1 MTLRSR
7 YGLVLFAIV
16 GYYAHF
22 FVPLLSLTRSDSSR
36 DAGVVPGM
44 DFLQGLV
51 VYDYHYLSVGIIPFI
66 MSSLILQ
73 LFRWQIPE
81 KIIVFSG
88 ADGNYE
94 NFQRITTYIIAAV
107 MSAVIVMGIPEN
119 RFEYHPLVSFTELM
133 LSVCSIDY
141 IIRFIKPLKV
151 ISSPVMLFLGANV
164 MGVMVNDYVS
174 LEYDKF
180 NHIDVSYFLLS
191 TLLVVVTIVLAIW
204 CYRMKRPIHIGRAT
218 RINGEYV
225 AQRVDV
231 PVFQSG
237 LMPVIYASVITLPL
251 VAYLHSGIEM
261 PAELMF
267 KAPYWYVFFGLLVY
281 WFNCQFTLFQV
292 SPDKIQ
298 RYCERNGIAVLVGS
312 GVDASLSDTLISTI
326 KKNSILVAFIFSC
339 LFLMQGAWQAS
350 SPESLSH
357 ISVVGGV
364 SFILLVSVVADAMA
378 HYRNHLRWR
387 GI

>member
-1 MTLRSR
+1 
-7 YGLVLFAIV
+7 
-16 GYYAHF
+16 
-22 FVPLLSLTRSDSSR
+22 
-36 DAGVVPGM
+36 M
-44 DFLQGLV
+44 DFLQGLA
-51 VYDYHYLSVGIIPFI
+51 VYDYHYLTVGIIPFI

-73 LFRWQIPE
+73 LFRWQMPG
-81 KIIVFSG
+81 KISVFSG
-88 ADGNYE
+88 SKGDYE
-94 NFQRITTYIIAAV
+94 SFQRITTYIIAAV
-107 MSAVIVMGIPEN
+107 MSAVIVMGIPES
-119 RFEYHPLVSFTELM
+119 RFEYHPIVSFAELM

-141 IIRFIKPLKV
+141 IIRFIKPFKV

-174 LEYDKF
+174 LGYDKF
-180 NHIDVSYFLLS
+180 NHIDISYFLLS

-204 CYRMKRPIHIGRAT
+204 CYKMKRPMHVGRTT

-237 LMPVIYASVITLPL
+237 LMPIIYASVITLPL
-251 VAYLHSGIEM
+251 VSYLHSGTEL

-267 KAPYWYVFFGLLVY
+267 KAPYWYALFGLLVY
-281 WFNCQFTLFQV
+281 WFNYQFTLFQV

-298 RYCERNGIAVLVGS
+298 RYCARKGIAVFVS
-312 GVDASLSDTLISTI
+312 DGVDASLSDTLISTI
-326 KKNSILVAFIFSC
+326 KKNSRLVAFIFSC
-339 LFLMQGAWQAS
+339 LFLMQGAWQAL